1 MFQIMNCLVRKGY
14 RKLNPESN
22 NVYGK
27 VVDDAVYV
35 VVIGSNHDLSA
46 EELKDF
52 NNKIFLDLSF
62 NFHKNVKILIRSLSQ
77 NAFPNIEAFE
87 KIWLSSASLPSI
99 KSRLY

>member
-35 VVIGSNHDLSA
+35 VVIGLS
-46 EELKDF
+46 
-52 NNKIFLDLSF
+52 
-62 NFHKNVKILIRSLSQ
+62 LIH
-77 NAFPNIEAFE
+77 I
-87 KIWLSSASLPSI
+87 
-99 KSRLY
+99 